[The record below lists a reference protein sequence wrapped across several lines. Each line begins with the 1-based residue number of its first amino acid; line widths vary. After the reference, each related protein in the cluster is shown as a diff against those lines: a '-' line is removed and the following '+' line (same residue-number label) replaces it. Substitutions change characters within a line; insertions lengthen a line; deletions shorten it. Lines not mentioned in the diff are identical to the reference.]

1 MASTA
6 HPDSGMARRLS
17 LKLTEKNCLFL
28 LLALFILLSILIA
41 SILYLPE
48 KDLADATTND
58 IWIEY
63 YSKGIYSVP
72 YSEWT
77 HTTMTQSAVVV
88 YNGVYTVVNEK
99 GPGHVMM
106 MVPFHV
112 LGIES
117 LFGPVMMAFAV
128 FSTYMLG
135 KRLLG
140 WRVGFLAAVLVLTN
154 VTVLALWYR
163 YYWTD
168 ASTMHTLVLSAW
180 LLVEANYW
188 FNGKSLDVNRGQSAT
203 NKQRILAVGLAVLSG
218 LSFGAS
224 VSTRY
229 ATALIMAAI
238 LFYLAAFYLV
248 RSWPHL
254 KERHFLNAL
263 KGTSGFWVLLAVFLL
278 GLMLVLV
285 PLMEYNT
292 EYFGGPFRSG
302 YDAMPLMDFDSAR
315 GLVPR
320 NTSSVWYS
328 EILSSLSTA
337 LVNFVLVLPVLML
350 RIPALLFLPVG
361 IWVLRK
367 RPLLLTFLLLW
378 TIINLVTYMS
388 LGWMDRYA
396 NLPRIA
402 GVMHE
407 PRYFMPSLPPMA
419 IIAGVGI
426 MGFAR
431 WAVQKTA
438 GGGIGP
444 DTKKVRKAL
453 AACAVVGILALAGLV
468 PAANYFATLQYG
480 GALQPGPGGPP
491 PPQQP
496 IIVTTDQLAN
506 NPAMYNGSI
515 VRVANAVV
523 LSVNGNVVRILSPGS
538 IKQNGTAVP
547 LEGFPPGQLPQV
559 HVGDRVEVT
568 GHFVVRLLPNQQLDT
583 FINVRYDTPDLFR
596 ILP

>member
-1 MASTA
+1 MAGTA
-6 HPDSGMARRLS
+6 HPDSDVARRLS
-17 LKLTEKNCLFL
+17 SKLIERNCLFL

-72 YSEWT
+72 FSEWT
-77 HTTMTQSAVVV
+77 HGNTQSVVV
-88 YNGVYTVVNEK
+88 LHDGVFTVVNEK

-106 MVPFHV
+106 MLPFHMM
-112 LGIES
+112 GIEF

-135 KRLLG
+135 KRLLD
-140 WRVGFLAAVLVLTN
+140 WRVGFLAAILVLTN
-154 VTVLALWYR
+154 VTVLVMWYR

-168 ASTMHTLVLSAW
+168 ASTMHTLVLSVW

-188 FNGKSLDVNRGQSAT
+188 YNGKRLDARKEQNAT
-203 NKQRILAVGLAVLSG
+203 TKQRLLAAGLGILSG
-218 LSFGAS
+218 LAFGAS

-229 ATALIMAAI
+229 ATALILVALI
-238 LFYLAAFYLV
+238 FYLAAFYLI

-254 KERHFLNAL
+254 RKRQVLKAL
-263 KGTSGFWVLLAVFLL
+263 KETAGFWLILAVFFL
-278 GLMLVLV
+278 GLMCVLI
-285 PLMEYNT
+285 PLMNYNT

-302 YDAMPLMDFDSAR
+302 YDATPLMQFNTTR
-315 GLVPR
+315 GLTPR
-320 NTSSVWYS
+320 NTSGTWSS
-328 EILSSLSTA
+328 GFMSSLSTT
-337 LVNFVLVLPVLML
+337 LGNFGAILPTLIMRV
-350 RIPALLFLPVG
+350 PALLIVPVG

-367 RPLLLTFLLLW
+367 KPMILTFLLLW
-378 TIINLVTYMS
+378 IVINLATYLS
-388 LGWMDRYA
+388 LGWMDMYA
-396 NLPRIA
+396 NIPP

-407 PRYFMPSLPPMA
+407 PRYFMPSLPPMV
-419 IIAGVGI
+419 IIGGAGI

-431 WAVQKTA
+431 WAVQKTSTK
-438 GGGIGP
+438 GI
-444 DTKKVRKAL
+444 DSEAKKVRKAFV
-453 AACAVVGILALAGLV
+453 ACTIVGILALAGLV
-468 PAANYFATLQYG
+468 PAANYFSTLQYG
-480 GALQPGPGGPP
+480 GALQPRPGGPP

-496 IIVTTDQLAN
+496 VTVTTDQLVN

-523 LSVNGNVVRILSPGS
+523 LSVNGIVVRILSPGS
-538 IKQNGTAVP
+538 IHANGVAVH
-547 LEGFPPGQLPQV
+547 LDFFPPGQLPNVQV
-559 HVGDRVEVT
+559 GNSVEVT
-568 GHFVVRLLPNQQLDT
+568 GHFVVRLLPNQQMDT
-583 FINVRYDTPDLFR
+583 FIGVRYNTPDLFR

>member
-1 MASTA
+1 M
-6 HPDSGMARRLS
+6 
-17 LKLTEKNCLFL
+17 TERNC
-28 LLALFILLSILIA
+28 FILLLVLFVVLSIFIA
-41 SILYLPE
+41 SMPYLP
-48 KDLADATTND
+48 KTDLADATTND

-106 MVPFHV
+106 MIPFHV
-112 LGIES
+112 LGVEF

-154 VTVLALWYR
+154 VTVLAMWYR

-168 ASTMHTLVLSAW
+168 ASTMHTLVLSVW

-203 NKQRILAVGLAVLSG
+203 TKQRILAVGLAVLSG

-229 ATALIMAAI
+229 ATALIVAAI

-302 YDAMPLMDFDSAR
+302 YDATLLMDFDPAR

-320 NTSSVWYS
+320 NTSSVWS
-328 EILSSLSTA
+328 SGILSSLSTTF
-337 LVNFVLVLPVLML
+337 VNFVLVLPVLML

-378 TIINLVTYMS
+378 IIINLVTYLS

-396 NLPRIA
+396 NLPMIA

-407 PRYFMPSLPPMA
+407 PRYFMPSLPPIA
-419 IIAGVGI
+419 ITAGMGMI
-426 MGFAR
+426 GFAR
-431 WAVQKTA
+431 WTVRTTA
-438 GGGIGP
+438 PGGIDP
-444 DTKKVRKAL
+444 DRNKVRKAL
-453 AACAVVGILALAGLV
+453 VTGAIIGILALSGLA
-468 PAANYFATLQYG
+468 PAASYFAIMEYG
-480 GALQPGPGGPP
+480 GALPPGPGGPP
-491 PPQQP
+491 PPQP
-496 IIVTTDQLAN
+496 VAVTTDQPGD
-506 NPAMYNGSI
+506 NPAVYNGSI
-515 VRVANAVV
+515 VRIVGAVV
-523 LSVNGNVVRILSPGS
+523 LGVNGNVARVLSPGS
-538 IKQNGTAVP
+538 IRTDGIAVR
-547 LEGFPPGQLPQV
+547 LEGFPPGQLSQV
-559 HVGDRVEVT
+559 HAGDRVEVA
-568 GHFVVRLLPNQQLDT
+568 GRFVVRLLPNQELDT
-583 FINVRYDTPDLFR
+583 FISVKYDTPDLLR
-596 ILP
+596 VLR